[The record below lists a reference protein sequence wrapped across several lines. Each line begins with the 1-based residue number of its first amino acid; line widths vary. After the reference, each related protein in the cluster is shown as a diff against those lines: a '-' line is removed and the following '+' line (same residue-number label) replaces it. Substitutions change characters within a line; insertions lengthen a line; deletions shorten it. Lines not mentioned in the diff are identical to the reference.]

1 MYIFWNLQICKTIKV
16 VCWLIFFDDWSK
28 STGDDEVESIIKVAI
43 PPYSVSLTGFQ
54 LLELN
59 SGFCSI

>member
-43 PPYSVSLTGFQ
+43 PLTV
-54 LLELN
+54 
-59 SGFCSI
+59 